1 MPMLYRS
8 GLPRYLQI
16 AEVLR
21 SRIGGAGGA
30 GGDRIPPEHALCAQ
44 FKVSRPTVRQALDL
58 LVQEGLLTRQPGR
71 GTFTSPLQPPPRN
84 LRVIGS
90 VEDMIALG
98 DETQFKLLHRAIIR
112 PPVPVA
118 QALRLQPAERVA
130 RITGLR
136 NTDGAPFQHATVYL
150 PERIGRALLDE
161 DLAKSSVI
169 GAVERTLGLTVKYLE
184 QVVEAA
190 LAPRAVADLLGV
202 PRRSP
207 LLYFRRT
214 YFTEGG
220 EPVEHALT
228 YNVGRRYPYKVML
241 LRSERRG

>member
-1 MPMLYRS
+1 MPMVYRS

-21 SRIGGAGGA
+21 SRIQEAAGPGGG
-30 GGDRIPPEHALCAQ
+30 RIPSEHALCAE
-44 FKVSRPTVRQALDL
+44 FRVSRPTVRQALDL
-58 LVQEGLLTRQPGR
+58 LVEEGLLSRQPGR
-71 GTFTSPLQPPPRN
+71 GTFTSPLHPLPSN

-98 DETQFKLLHRAIIR
+98 DETRFKLLDRALVR
-112 PPVPVA
+112 TPAAVA
-118 QALRLQPAERVA
+118 QALRLRPRERVA

-136 NTDGAPFQHATVYL
+136 HIGGAPFQHATVYL

-161 DLAKSSVI
+161 DLAKTSVI
-169 GAVERTLGLTVKYLE
+169 GAVERKLGVTVKYLE

-190 LAPRAVADLLGV
+190 LPPRAVADVLGV
-202 PRRSP
+202 QRRTP
-207 LLYFRRT
+207 LLHFRRT

-228 YNVGRRYPYKVML
+228 YNVGQRYPYKVVL
-241 LRSERRG
+241 LRSGRRG